1 MLLKEYE
8 AQAEL
13 QAATAAS
20 HTAWKEAA
28 RLVHRMAVQVKV
40 DEQTRER

>member
-1 MLLKEYE
+1 LL
-8 AQAEL
+8 QWL
-13 QAATAAS
+13 
-20 HTAWKEAA
+20 EAA

>member
-1 MLLKEYE
+1 V
-8 AQAEL
+8 L
-13 QAATAAS
+13 Q
-20 HTAWKEAA
+20 WLEAA